1 MKREDFD
8 FLADLLKRGSGLSL
22 HPDKDPQT
30 GTRLKR
36 IAERHGFSTVMALV
50 RELECGN
57 MPLARVVTEAMT
69 IQDTAFF
76 RDREVFDGFHDTVL
90 PKLLRARASRRRLSI
105 WSAACATGEEPYSL
119 AMMFDLSPQCSGW
132 EIEILASDV
141 SAEAVARASEGF
153 YTDAEVQRGLP
164 LPMLSKHFRRQSN
177 GWRIAR
183 AIRSRVEFR
192 VFNLLDSFA
201 GLGSFDAVFCRN
213 VLIYFDDKAK
223 QKAVSLLYDS
233 LRPGGFLLI
242 GSSESLHSVTR
253 AFKPVIFNKVV
264 AYQRV

>member
-1 MKREDFD
+1 
-8 FLADLLKRGSGLSL
+8 
-22 HPDKDPQT
+22 
-30 GTRLKR
+30 
-36 IAERHGFSTVMALV
+36 
-50 RELECGN
+50 
-57 MPLARVVTEAMT
+57 VVTEAMT

-213 VLIYFDDKAK
+213 VLIYFDAATKADILGRLSDALADDGYLVLGAAETALGLSK
-223 QKAVSLLYDS
+223 GFAPASH
-233 LRPGGFLLI
+233 LRGINIKTG
-242 GSSESLHSVTR
+242 R
-253 AFKPVIFNKVV
+253 AQHPRAAAI
-264 AYQRV
+264 